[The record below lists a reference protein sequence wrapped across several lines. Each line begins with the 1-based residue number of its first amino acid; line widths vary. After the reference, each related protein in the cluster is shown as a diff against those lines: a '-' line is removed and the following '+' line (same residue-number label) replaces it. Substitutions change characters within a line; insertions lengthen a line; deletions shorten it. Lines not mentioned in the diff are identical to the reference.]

1 MKVGITSP
9 KIEKL
14 YCNGVRFNT
23 IIWYDFL
30 EKCGFDVTFLVNEDT
45 TYKNYKFY
53 NYMNLWEKVELPDKK
68 DSKSLQSSVI
78 SQDVSTETSTTKK
91 TDKPSL
97 YRLKSDFEDEYKKEL
112 LNYDVVFNVGL
123 HDKGLFDL
131 LKKRNIKIIYVML
144 GSTYHN
150 DVHSLVDNTFK
161 TSLVTTYFDEIWI
174 SPHFKYCQ
182 EYYKVRY
189 KTDKVYLCPYFWRD
203 DMFTIDGSTRE
214 QVLESVRKNTDKEL
228 EVAIVE
234 PNIEQA
240 KNCLIPFTICEKAH
254 EELKKVRVFNS
265 VKLKDQVFFKNYL
278 ISSNLHRKGK
288 LSVESRFP
296 LLFILTEYCNCV
308 VSYVEDCDLNY
319 VFLECFYLGVPLIHN
334 SPMLKDYGY
343 YYPRLEISKGVEQI
357 KHVMK
362 NHDREKYIQKHQ
374 PILDKYS
381 IDNPQYIKWVKD
393 RIEHGID
400 NGDCE

>member
-1 MKVGITSP
+1 MKVGITTP

-30 EKCGFDVTFLVNEDT
+30 EKCGFDVTFLVNEET
-45 TYKNYKFY
+45 QYKHYKFY
-53 NYMNLWEKVELPDKK
+53 NYMKLWEKVETSEDTG
-68 DSKSLQSSVI
+68 KS
-78 SQDVSTETSTTKK
+78 TFK
-91 TDKPSL
+91 
-97 YRLKSDFEDEYKKEL
+97 LKEDYQDEYKKEL
-112 LNYDVVFNVGL
+112 LQYDVVFNVGL
-123 HDKGLFDL
+123 HDKGLLDL
-131 LKKRNIKIIYVML
+131 FQKHKVKMIYVML

-150 DVHSLVDNTFK
+150 DVHSMIDKNFSS
-161 TSLVTTYFDEIWI
+161 SLITRYFDEVWI

-189 KTDKVYLCPYFWRD
+189 NTEKVVICPYFWRD
-203 DMFTIDGSTRE
+203 DMFRVNGKSKED
-214 QVLESVRKNTDKEL
+214 VLKRVMKNTSENL

-254 EELKKVRVFNS
+254 ESLKKVRIFNS
-265 VKLKDQVFFKNYL
+265 VHLKDQKFFKSFL
-278 ISSNLHRKGK
+278 IQSELHKNGK
-288 LSVESRFP
+288 LSVEGRFP
-296 LLFILTEYCNCV
+296 LLFILSEYCNCV

-334 SPMLKDYGY
+334 SPMLKEYGY

-357 KHVMK
+357 QKVIK
-362 NHDREKYIQKHQ
+362 EHDREEYMKRHK
-374 PILDKYS
+374 PVLDKYS
-381 IDNPQYIKWVKD
+381 IDNPDYISWVKE
-393 RIEHGID
+393 RVQNGVD